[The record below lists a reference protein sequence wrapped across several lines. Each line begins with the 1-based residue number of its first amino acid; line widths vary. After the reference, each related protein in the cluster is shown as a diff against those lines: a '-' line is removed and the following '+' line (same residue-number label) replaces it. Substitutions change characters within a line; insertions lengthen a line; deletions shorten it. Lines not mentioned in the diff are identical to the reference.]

1 MQMEGDALNGQP
13 AEGVSDLDSL
23 ADELFKAE
31 NPEDARDESEG
42 DDSEEAEGEEEE
54 AEESE
59 DDEDEEEE
67 PTIVLKH
74 EGKELPLKQSEVV
87 ELAQKGFDYSQK
99 TMAVAKEREA
109 AQAERTQASQYREE
123 VEHAR
128 TEQINR
134 LNALD
139 QFLSQQLG
147 SPPPVEWAQQD
158 VGYYVA
164 EKEKYEARKGQ
175 LDQARSA
182 IGYLQEEQAR
192 SRQAWIVQQADATE
206 AALKDTLPGWSE
218 TTLPELADYA
228 GKYGLNPK
236 TADVAFVQKGLWEVL
251 HKAKAYDALLV
262 KKAEMK
268 PVTKLA
274 KVVPPSSANPV
285 GKAAARQ
292 KREAAFDSNP
302 SVDALTELFMTRK

>member
-1 MQMEGDALNGQP
+1 MSMEGDGESQP

-23 ADELFKAE
+23 ADAITGGKE
-31 NPEDARDESEG
+31 EDAQDESEG
-42 DDSEEAEGEEEE
+42 DESEESEESEQE
-54 AEESE
+54 ADEEESE
-59 DDEDEEEE
+59 DEESEE
-67 PTIVLKH
+67 AKKLKFTIKH
-74 EGKELPLKQSEVV
+74 DGKDV
-87 ELAQKGFDYSQK
+87 ELELSPEEHREMLQKSFDYTNK

-128 TEQINR
+128 TEQLSR
-134 LNALD
+134 LQALD
-139 QFLSQQLG
+139 QFLSQQIG

-206 AALKDTLPGWSE
+206 AALKDTLPGWNE
-218 TTLPELADYA
+218 NTLPELADYA
-228 GKYGLNPK
+228 GKYGLTPK
-236 TADVAFVQKGLWEVL
+236 SADVAFVQKGLWEVL

-285 GKAAARQ
+285 GKAAARA
-292 KREAAFDSNP
+292 KREAEFDKNP
-302 SVDALTELFMTRK
+302 SVDSLAAIFR

>member
-1 MQMEGDALNGQP
+1 MIVEGDALNGQP

-23 ADELFKAE
+23 ADAITGGKE
-31 NPEDARDESEG
+31 EDAQDESEG
-42 DDSEEAEGEEEE
+42 DESEEAEEEEE
-54 AEESE
+54 EESE
-59 DDEDEEEE
+59 EEESEEEE
-67 PTIVLKH
+67 KLKITIKH
-74 EGKELPLKQSEVV
+74 DGKDV
-87 ELAQKGFDYSQK
+87 ELELSPDEHREMLQQSFDYSKK
-99 TMAVAKEREA
+99 TMAVAEERKAVKAEREQA
-109 AQAERTQASQYREE
+109 ASYREE
-123 VEHAR
+123 VENAR
-128 TEQINR
+128 TEQLNR
-134 LNALD
+134 LQALD
-139 QFLSQQLG
+139 QFLSQQIG

-206 AALKDTLPGWSE
+206 AALKDTLPGWNE
-218 TTLPELADYA
+218 NTLPELADYA
-228 GKYGLNPK
+228 GKYGLTPK
-236 TADVAFVQKGLWEVL
+236 SADVAFVQKGLWEVL

-285 GKAAARQ
+285 GKAAARA
-292 KREAAFDSNP
+292 KREAEFDKNP
-302 SVDALTELFMTRK
+302 SVDSLAAIFR